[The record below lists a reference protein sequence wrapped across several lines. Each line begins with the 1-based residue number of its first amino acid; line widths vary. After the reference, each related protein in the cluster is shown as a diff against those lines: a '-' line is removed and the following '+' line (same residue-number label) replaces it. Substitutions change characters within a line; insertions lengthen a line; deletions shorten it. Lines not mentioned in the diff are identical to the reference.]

1 MYKLIHFFSFHDRLK
16 LVKSY
21 SLTSRHQNVPK
32 RLFFH
37 PSVSANTKQP
47 YLLICILNLIYLSF
61 FLIQFSNCDVR
72 INNHYRQS
80 KGFTTDRRQFYCQP
94 FLKGISK
101 VATSSCLVFTRL
113 DLHSIIASTC
123 CHRCQFPVDY
133 FSFFLCNGVVIREMF

>member
-94 FLKGISK
+94 FLKGISSCNEFLSRLHTTRPALNHSFN
-101 VATSSCLVFTRL
+101 VLSSMPIPR
-113 DLHSIIASTC
+113 
-123 CHRCQFPVDY
+123 
-133 FSFFLCNGVVIREMF
+133 